1 VVLALLFASFPD
13 IIKVMTT
20 EYINQNCPAH
30 PQGGFIFHEGN
41 EYVRCA
47 ECGDILWTKDD
58 KPQGEGLI
66 PDVVEEKVEEK
77 VERIR
82 DEIKGMVG
90 GQELSEFQ
98 KFAFKGRMME
108 MAIAF
113 MLGASFTAVVH
124 SIAGNLLMPF
134 INYMVNF
141 TGTEWRDATW
151 EPVSGLIFET
161 GKFGGAFLDFML
173 MAIIL
178 YILYVKIIKKVVG
191 ATQST

>member
-1 VVLALLFASFPD
+1 
-13 IIKVMTT
+13 M
-20 EYINQNCPAH
+20 
-30 PQGGFIFHEGN
+30 
-41 EYVRCA
+41 
-47 ECGDILWTKDD
+47 
-58 KPQGEGLI
+58 I
-66 PDVVEEKVEEK
+66 PDKVEEQ
-77 VERIR
+77 VEETVDRIR
-82 DEIKGMVG
+82 DELKGEIEGMVG
-90 GQELSEFQ
+90 RRELAEFQ

-124 SIAGNLLMPF
+124 SIVGNILMPF
-134 INYMVNF
+134 INYLVNF

-151 EPVSGLIFET
+151 TPVSGLVFEI

-191 ATQST
+191 PTQDT